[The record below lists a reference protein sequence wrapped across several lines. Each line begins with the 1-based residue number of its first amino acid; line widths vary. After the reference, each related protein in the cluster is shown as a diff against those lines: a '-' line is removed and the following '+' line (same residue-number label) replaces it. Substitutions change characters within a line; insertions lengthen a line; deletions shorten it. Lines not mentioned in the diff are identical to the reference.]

1 MAFTSGGIKGLIQ
14 GALGAVTSA
23 EKTRADQLGVRR
35 TLVGSCATALN
46 TNANFTIIPALFNE
60 SRIKAARISTT
71 SAAAQASAAAD
82 GWLFSLKYDDGAGG
96 SSTVCNVTFNTT
108 TASIGPTVAR
118 AMTVASEV
126 TIPANSRL
134 FVLCTAT
141 NTAVNANA
149 LAVAFALDL
158 EET

>member
-14 GALGAVTSA
+14 GALGAVTTA
-23 EKTRADQLGVRR
+23 EKTRSDQLAVRR
-35 TLVGSCATALN
+35 TLVGTCATAAN
-46 TNANFTIIPALFNE
+46 TTGNFTLVPGLPNE
-60 SRIKAARISTT
+60 CRIKGARVSTT

-96 SSTVCNVTFNTT
+96 ASTVCNVTFNTT
-108 TASIGPTVAR
+108 TAAIGPTLAR
-118 AMTVASEV
+118 AMTVASDV

-141 NTAVNANA
+141 NTAVAANA
-149 LAVAFALDL
+149 LALSFSLDI